1 MNETTVKR
9 AVTLGEYIA
18 ENACTVRAAAK
29 HFGIGKSTVHKDLA
43 ERLPN
48 IDPTLYEKVRTLL
61 DYNLSVRHLRGG
73 EATRKKYAKKHMK
86 KPDTTT

>member
-18 ENACTVRAAAK
+18 ENACTVRAAAA
-29 HFGIGKSTVHKDLA
+29 HFGLGKSTVHKDLA
-43 ERLPN
+43 DRLPI
-48 IDPTLYEKVRTLL
+48 IDPALYEKVRILL

-73 EATRKKYAKKHMK
+73 EATRKKYAKQHRTKT
-86 KPDTTT
+86 DTTT

>member
-18 ENACTVRAAAK
+18 ENACTVRAAAAK
-29 HFGIGKSTVHKDLA
+29 FGLGKSTVHKDIA
-43 ERLPN
+43 ERLPI
-48 IDPTLYEKVRTLL
+48 IDPALYDKVRVLL

-73 EATRKKYAKKHMK
+73 EATRKKYAQKKRSE
-86 KPDTTT
+86 PEET